1 MNKII
6 ELTKYLLTKGV
17 NKPLKVQKIL
27 FFLRIEEKK
36 SNHNFGYFKDNHNF
50 QAWIYGPVNRDSF
63 FYAKGYFLNENEAED
78 YLLDDKELSK
88 IDELYGKWFEEYNN
102 LTINEL
108 VKKSHKNKAWIKARL
123 GYDDN
128 QPCKVF
134 LDEST
139 SSFLEF
145 E

>member
-1 MNKII
+1 MSKIL

-27 FFLRIEEKK
+27 FFLRVEEKK
-36 SNHNFGYFKDNHNF
+36 NNINFGYFKNDHNF
-50 QAWIYGPVNRDSF
+50 EAWIYGPVNRDSF

-88 IDELYGKWFEEYNN
+88 IDELYGKWFEKYNN
-102 LTINEL
+102 LTINQL
-108 VKKSHKNKAWIKARL
+108 VKKSHKNKAWIEARS
-123 GYDDN
+123 GYGDG
-128 QPCKVF
+128 QPCKVP